1 MLMAVFLLM
10 IQVRKRV
17 KLSTSARAWR
27 SVTSAAGPQTNTASR
42 SASCAP
48 FASVK
53 SPRRI
58 FARRRSPAGG
68 LIYTHNRSTSS
79 STPGRRILISSF
91 IDVPKHAE
99 LVDDASGPLATFSS
113 RIRMCEALGLLQE
126 AEADELHRIRKIRNR
141 FSHEVHISFSDQ
153 QIKDLC
159 RALTH
164 RVGDNIRALHSRRKG
179 CLALRE
185 RPSFSIS

>member
-1 MLMAVFLLM
+1 LAIRDV
-10 IQVRKRV
+10 
-17 KLSTSARAWR
+17 SCRASNQYR
-27 SVTSAAGPQTNTASR
+27 Q
-42 SASCAP
+42 P
-48 FASVK
+48 FSILRATCVGEKPSENICTT
-53 SPRRI
+53 PL
-58 FARRRSPAGG
+58 PAGG

-126 AEADELHRIRKIRNR
+126 AEADELHRILKIRNR

-164 RVGDNIRALHSRRKG
+164 RVGDNIRVLHSRRKG